1 MTSIPKSSKQAFNHQ
16 LCGKTHGSEGYGLQA
31 VRKCFAMNPALA
43 AEGRRRLYLDT
54 RDQLFLCPSQLA
66 VPNKSHHAPL
76 CHPERTRISYF
87 AALSAATYAALRK
100 ESRMKST
107 EATVFD
113 RKSGAAK
120 GSAVRLGSRTKVS
133 VPLVLPPNRHP
144 RAECL
149 TDLSRDTALVARS
162 RSACPEHGR
171 RNLGGASLTL
181 LLGAFQPPSPHRA
194 AAHPNREWPISATIH
209 AATSAPVRTP
219 QPGKSTLCRQP
230 PRKPSRQSVSLAPS
244 ISSTLVVEMSTWLR
258 IKTQAVPGW

>member
-1 MTSIPKSSKQAFNHQ
+1 
-16 LCGKTHGSEGYGLQA
+16 
-31 VRKCFAMNPALA
+31 MNPALA

-171 RNLGGASLTL
+171 RNLGGAS
-181 LLGAFQPPSPHRA
+181 SPCCSELFNHRA
-194 AAHPNREWPISATIH
+194 RTGRPHPNREWPISATIH
-209 AATSAPVRTP
+209 AATSALVRTP

-230 PRKPSRQSVSLAPS
+230 PTKPSR
-244 ISSTLVVEMSTWLR
+244 
-258 IKTQAVPGW
+258 